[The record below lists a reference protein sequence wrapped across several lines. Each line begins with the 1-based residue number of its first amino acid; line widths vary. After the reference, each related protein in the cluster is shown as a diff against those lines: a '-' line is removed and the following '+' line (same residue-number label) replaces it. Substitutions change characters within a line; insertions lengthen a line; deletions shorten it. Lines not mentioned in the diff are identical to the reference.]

1 MSSSSPN
8 VSAALAALG
17 SNPLQML
24 QMIGGLQALQ
34 NTASLQQLQQ
44 FAILQQGHVAAAG
57 NQLNPQAQFFLQ
69 NQVKIYF
76 FLINCSF
83 VKFRTSKLVTN
94 NYGCGWFLKGFLQ
107 GFQRSGMPP
116 RPAHPTQ
123 VCLYN
128 CS

>member
-1 MSSSSPN
+1 MRTSPSQVSSSSPN

-17 SNPLQML
+17 GNPLQML

-69 NQVKIYF
+69 NQVKIF
-76 FLINCSF
+76 FFNFNSF
-83 VKFRTSKLVTN
+83 LFSFISLSFSN
-94 NYGCGWFLKGFLQ
+94 
-107 GFQRSGMPP
+107 
-116 RPAHPTQ
+116 
-123 VCLYN
+123 
-128 CS
+128 